1 MVTIIWKS
9 GCTASSQLSFSNMLA
24 NVQRWIFSSWLK
36 MSFTIHYRHPP
47 KLTIGK
53 YRKTHVQ
60 PVYACIFHDL
70 KRLFKVIEIRTNSEH
85 LSFIRSYVLMLNWSF
100 SLFFFCT
107 CIFSVGL
114 PCEADGG
121 VGGGG
126 GGEEGELVPVDSSTP
141 RSRCSLYAHCCCC
154 EQLYINATQSVHT
167 LSMMIPF
174 QLLDECRSSS
184 RLQNLT
190 SL

>member
-1 MVTIIWKS
+1 MAITRTISSNNQRKKRMISMVTIIWNS

-24 NVQRWIFSSWLK
+24 NVQRWMFSSWLK

-114 PCEADGG
+114 PCEADGS

-126 GGEEGELVPVDSSTP
+126 RMGGGGISSGGLVYTAQSLLPVCTLLLL
-141 RSRCSLYAHCCCC
+141 RTTVHQCHTECSH
-154 EQLYINATQSVHT
+154 
-167 LSMMIPF
+167 P
-174 QLLDECRSSS
+174 
-184 RLQNLT
+184 
-190 SL
+190 